1 MDSEHRDLKHLPGA
15 LPFVMT
21 STTRDMALSDVQL
34 EQIRRIIDDTDQAIA
49 NSRESQ
55 LLMDSAR
62 KKALGVLTDARRRRW
77 ATVSGADAP

>member
-1 MDSEHRDLKHLPGA
+1 MDSDRRDLKHLPGA

-21 STTRDMALSDVQL
+21 STTRDLALSDGQL

-49 NSRESQ
+49 NSQESRS
-55 LLMDSAR
+55 LMESAR
-62 KKALGVLTDARRRRW
+62 KKALGVLTDAQRRRW